1 MALLLR
7 FLEYRPGEHSPE
19 IGLLLTMTYV
29 SKNCVVVISI
39 VSEFY
44 HVSWSY
50 KTLVINLIGQ
60 LSPDIIG
67 RLSIKL
73 WCYWLWRLQMSN
85 DQDRHGV
92 LYKTRPLTLVRPAK
106 TLARH

>member
-1 MALLLR
+1 MPIIALLLR

-85 DQDRHGV
+85 DTG
-92 LYKTRPLTLVRPAK
+92 
-106 TLARH
+106 